1 MQVFIKLMV
10 NLDAAELLSQINEL
24 GKLVRMCLF
33 VTSGLG
39 APESPNRKPS
49 SGTAVWPVS
58 DALMQGNL
66 NCDSKT

>member
-24 GKLVRMCLF
+24 GKLVHMCCPLIC
-33 VTSGLG
+33 TSGLG
-39 APESPNRKPS
+39 APESPSCEPS

-58 DALMQGNL
+58 DALML
-66 NCDSKT
+66 